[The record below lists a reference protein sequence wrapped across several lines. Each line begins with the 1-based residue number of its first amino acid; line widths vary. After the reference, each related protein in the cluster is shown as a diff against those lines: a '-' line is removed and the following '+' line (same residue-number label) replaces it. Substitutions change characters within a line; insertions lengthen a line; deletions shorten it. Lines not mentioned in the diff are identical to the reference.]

1 MADGSASA
9 QAAVSTE
16 TKKKIVYKP
25 TFARVIIEREI
36 QTQQGGVLIPETIAK
51 RHARCEG
58 IVIAVGP
65 TADESIKVGSHVVF
79 GRHAGTW
86 LDATY
91 APVRNPQTGQPFG
104 IADKDDGTL
113 FLCADEDILCIIEDE
128 QTIN

>member
-1 MADGSASA
+1 MAE
-9 QAAVSTE
+9 AAVVKL
-16 TKKKIVYKP
+16 KKEVEYQP
-25 TFARVIIEREI
+25 LFARVLIRREI
-36 QTQQGGVLIPETIAK
+36 QENVGGIMIPETIAK

-58 IVIAVGP
+58 IVVAKGP
-65 TADESIKVGSHVVF
+65 TADESIEIGSHVIF

-113 FLCADEDILCIIEDE
+113 FLCADEDILVVIKS
-128 QTIN
+128 

>member
-1 MADGSASA
+1 MADGSVAA
-9 QAAVSTE
+9 CAAVSQG
-16 TKKKIVYKP
+16 TKKKIAYKP
-25 TFARVIIEREI
+25 LFARVLIEREI

-65 TADESIKVGSHVVF
+65 TADESVKIGSHVVF

-91 APVRNPQTGQPFG
+91 APVRGSDGKPFG

-113 FLCADEDILCIIEDE
+113 FLCLDEDILCVIED
-128 QTIN
+128 QKTVN

>member
-1 MADGSASA
+1 MADVVYRPLFGRVLIKREV
-9 QAAVSTE
+9 QEVS
-16 TKKKIVYKP
+16 
-25 TFARVIIEREI
+25 
-36 QTQQGGVLIPETIAK
+36 QGGIMIPETIAK

-58 IVIAVGP
+58 VVIAKGP
-65 TADESIKVGSHVVF
+65 TADESIEIGAQVIF

-113 FLCADEDILCIIEDE
+113 FLCQDEDILAVIEGGK
-128 QTIN
+128 